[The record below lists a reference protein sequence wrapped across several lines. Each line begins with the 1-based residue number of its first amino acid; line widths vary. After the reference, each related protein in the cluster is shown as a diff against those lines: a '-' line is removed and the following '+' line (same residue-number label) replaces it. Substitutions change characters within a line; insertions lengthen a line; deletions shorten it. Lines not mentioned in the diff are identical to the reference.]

1 MRRLAD
7 TLCGLHPFWFFGE
20 RLMPWNG
27 DGVCESIPMDV
38 AAEKS
43 RDLLVVKAGGSL
55 TAEIPALYMLL
66 ASSGRNILVVPG
78 GGRFADAVR
87 DTHAEGSAA
96 HWMAVCAM
104 EETAWL
110 WVAAG
115 AVPVGGLRDPVEG
128 VSVLLP
134 YRAMREADPL
144 PHSWDVTSDTIAAWV
159 ASARDAP
166 LLLLK
171 SVDGICCDGV
181 FCEFISDEM
190 VAGMV
195 ETDVVDPLFLPFA
208 RASGIRW
215 AIVNGREP
223 DRIRSFLHGG
233 RPPGTYSNP
242 HL

>member
-1 MRRLAD
+1 MVMIYQSTEMD
-7 TLCGLHPFWFFGE
+7 TG
-20 RLMPWNG
+20 
-27 DGVCESIPMDV
+27 
-38 AAEKS
+38 AEK
-43 RDLLVVKAGGSL
+43 RGVPLVVKVGGSL
-55 TAEIPALYMLL
+55 TSEIKTLYELL
-66 ASSGRNILVVPG
+66 ASSGRDILIVPG

-87 DTHAEGSAA
+87 DTGAEGTPA

-104 EETAWL
+104 EQTAWL

-115 AVPVGGLRDPVEG
+115 AVPVEELHDPVQG
-128 VSVLLP
+128 VAVLLP

-144 PHSWDVTSDTIAAWV
+144 PHSWCVTSDTIAAWV

-171 SVDGICCDGV
+171 SVDGICCDEGL
-181 FCEFISDEM
+181 CESVSEDIEGGTM
-190 VAGMV
+190 

-208 RASGIRW
+208 RVSGIRW

-223 DRIRSFLHGG
+223 ERLRSFLQGE
-233 RPPGTYSNP
+233 RPPGTYSYP

>member
-1 MRRLAD
+1 MMMVYQSTEMD
-7 TLCGLHPFWFFGE
+7 TG
-20 RLMPWNG
+20 
-27 DGVCESIPMDV
+27 
-38 AAEKS
+38 AEK
-43 RDLLVVKAGGSL
+43 RNGPLVVKVGGSL
-55 TAEIPALYMLL
+55 TAEIPELYEILV
-66 ASSGRNILVVPG
+66 SSGRDILIVPG

-87 DTHAEGSAA
+87 DAGAEGTPA

-104 EETAWL
+104 EQTAWL
-110 WVAAG
+110 LVAAG
-115 AVPVGGLRDPVEG
+115 AVPVEGVHDPVEG

-171 SVDGICCDGV
+171 SVDGILCEGEL
-181 FCEFISDEM
+181 CEFVSGEM
-190 VAGMV
+190 GPGTI

-208 RASGIRW
+208 HASGVRW
-215 AIVNGREP
+215 AIINGREP
-223 DRIRSFLHGG
+223 ERLRLFLQGEK
-233 RPPGTYSNP
+233 PLGTYSNP